1 MQNLPSLDFQ
11 NLTTIWRKLNRL
23 INIYFHSRVCF
34 LSSYLTKKNLFT
46 FKINIVTN

>member
-23 INIYFHSRVCF
+23 IKYIFIRVCF